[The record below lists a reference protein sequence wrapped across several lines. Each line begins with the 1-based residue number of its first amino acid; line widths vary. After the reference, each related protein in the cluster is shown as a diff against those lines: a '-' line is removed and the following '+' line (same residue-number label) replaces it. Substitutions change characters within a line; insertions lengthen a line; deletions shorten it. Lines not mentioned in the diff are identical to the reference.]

1 MKTALVLEGGA
12 MRGIYTA
19 GVIDVL
25 LENNIKVDGIIGV
38 SAGAIY
44 GINYGSK
51 QIGRAIRYNKKYL
64 KYRNYMSFYS
74 LLTTGN
80 LVNKDFCYYK
90 LANELDKFDYDEF
103 NKSNLDFHVVITN
116 LETGKP
122 EYHKITD
129 IENEIEYIRASSSM
143 PLVTKNVY
151 LDEKPYLD
159 GGISD
164 SIPIQKAID
173 LGYEK
178 IIVVLTRPIEY
189 QKEPLNIKPYKLMYK
204 KYPNF
209 LKSLEKRHIMYNNEI
224 NKIKELEKDNKILVI
239 RPSKDLKIKRL
250 EKNLKKVENMYQLG
264 KDDCINKLN
273 EITYYLK

>member
-1 MKTALVLEGGA
+1 VKTVLVLEGGA

-25 LENNIKVDGIIGV
+25 LEQNIKVDAIIGV

-51 QIGRAIRYNKKYL
+51 QIGRAIRYNKKYV

-90 LANELDKFDYDEF
+90 IANELDKFDYQEF
-103 NKSNLDFHVVITN
+103 NKTNLDFHVVITN
-116 LETGKP
+116 LETGKA
-122 EYHKITD
+122 EYHKIKE

-143 PLVTKNVY
+143 PLVSKTVY
-151 LDEKPYLD
+151 LNNKPYLD
-159 GGISD
+159 GGASD
-164 SIPIQKAID
+164 SIPVQKAIE
-173 LGYEK
+173 LGYER

-189 QKEPLNIKPYKLMYK
+189 QKPKVNIKPYKLMYK
-204 KYPNF
+204 QYPNF
-209 LKSLEKRHIMYNNEI
+209 IKTMENRHIMYNEET
-224 NKIKELEKDNKILVI
+224 KKVKELEKEGKIIVI
-239 RPSKDLKIKRL
+239 RPSKDLNIKRL
-250 EKNLKKVENMYQLG
+250 EKNLTKIDNMYQLG
-264 KDDCINKLN
+264 KTDCINKLDDLN
-273 EITYYLK
+273 NYLK

>member
-19 GVIDVL
+19 GVIDSL
-25 LENNIKVDGIIGV
+25 LENNIKVDAIIGV

-51 QIGRAIRYNKKYL
+51 QIGRAIRYNKKYI

-74 LLTTGN
+74 LFTTGN

-90 LANELDKFDYDEF
+90 IANELDKFDYKEF
-103 NKSNLDFHVVITN
+103 NKTNLDFYVVITN
-116 LETGKP
+116 LETGNA

-143 PLVTKNVY
+143 PLVTKTVY
-151 LDEKPYLD
+151 LDGKPYLD
-159 GGISD
+159 GGASD
-164 SIPIQKAID
+164 SIPVQKAIE
-173 LGYEK
+173 LGYDR

-189 QKEPLNIKPYKLMYK
+189 QKHKINIKPYKLMYK
-204 KYPNF
+204 TYPNF
-209 LKSLEKRHIMYNNEI
+209 IKTMENRHIMYNNET
-224 NKIKELEKDNKILVI
+224 KQIKELEKENKIFVI

-250 EKNLKKVENMYQLG
+250 EKNIDKIENMYQLG
-264 KDDCINKLN
+264 KDDCTNKLKDLTN
-273 EITYYLK
+273 YLK